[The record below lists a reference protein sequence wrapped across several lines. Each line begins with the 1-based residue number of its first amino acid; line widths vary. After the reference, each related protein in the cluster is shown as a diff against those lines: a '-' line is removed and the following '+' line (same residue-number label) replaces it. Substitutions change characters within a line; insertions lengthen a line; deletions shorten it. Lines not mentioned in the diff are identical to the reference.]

1 MIHDPMRD
9 EIAEVLHAHSCECL
23 GDFHSLD
30 VVVAMSLIARVRADE
45 RERAAVVV
53 RQYAADTHPIHNRT
67 EGCPRCYIAAAL
79 LVAANHVDGTAP

>member
-1 MIHDPMRD
+1 MTH
-9 EIAEVLHAHSCECL
+9 EAECL
-23 GDFHSLD
+23 RALPADRYLPCICGRL
-30 VVVAMSLIARVRADE
+30 ARVRADE
-45 RERAAVVV
+45 RERAAGVV

>member
-1 MIHDPMRD
+1 MTHDPMCRNAKRID
-9 EIAEVLHAHSCECL
+9 PHYDTQGRCDC
-23 GDFHSLD
+23 D
-30 VVVAMSLIARVRADE
+30 LIARVRADE

>member
-1 MIHDPMRD
+1 MTHDPMCPMPDSR
-9 EIAEVLHAHSCECL
+9 
-23 GDFHSLD
+23 F
-30 VVVAMSLIARVRADE
+30 MSATCQCDLIARVRADE

>member
-1 MIHDPMRD
+1 MTHDPD
-9 EIAEVLHAHSCECL
+9 HDPDCL
-23 GDFHSLD
+23 RAYPTDRYLPCICGRL
-30 VVVAMSLIARVRADE
+30 ARVRADE

>member
-1 MIHDPMRD
+1 MTHDPMCHVTWMP
-9 EIAEVLHAHSCECL
+9 AEACAQCN
-23 GDFHSLD
+23 
-30 VVVAMSLIARVRADE
+30 LIALVRADE